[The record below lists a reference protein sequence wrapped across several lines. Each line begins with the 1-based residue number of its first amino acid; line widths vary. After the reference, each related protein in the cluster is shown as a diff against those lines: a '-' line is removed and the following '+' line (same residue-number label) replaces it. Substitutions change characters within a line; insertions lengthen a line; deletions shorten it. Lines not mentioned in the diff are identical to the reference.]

1 MTDFIDEIM
10 GFNPQDLSAFNEPAK
25 ANYDQ
30 NVYKTNPKDSKSE
43 DGHYRSRIK
52 VIYNPFD
59 VKRSIVQQATY
70 AMYDQD
76 GFFLVRSKLA
86 NGDRDCPIF
95 KSWKKLWFSG
105 DDEKKNWAKKMYEKN
120 ESQWVLVQ
128 ILSDENKPD
137 LVGQIKVMKL
147 PKAIFNKMTA
157 KMNPSAESKKAPV
170 PVMDYLIGLPLE
182 MDVAPGPDDPKAPE
196 RKQRE
201 ISYDICDFDTEYAPI
216 TKIDGT
222 PLFDDSEMEIIDAFA
237 TARTELGKAKTDA
250 KKDAAQKKL
259 NELHEPIKVL
269 YKKAMDYLKE
279 NSLDLVEECAYKE
292 WDEYTKNRV
301 DNWITNVLTMQDPK
315 IGMVVEAA
323 TKQVE
328 RNSNTGDF
336 NPADPFAEVSTN
348 STESDNN
355 MLPF

>member
-10 GFNPQDLSAFNEPAK
+10 GFNPQDLSAFNEPVVN
-25 ANYDQ
+25 NYDQ

-43 DGHYRSRIK
+43 DGHYRSKLRI
-52 VIYNPFD
+52 IYNPFD
-59 VKRSIVQQATY
+59 VKQSIVAQANY

-76 GFFLVRSKLA
+76 GFFMVKSKLA
-86 NGDRDCPIF
+86 NGDKDCPLF

-105 DDEKKNWAKKMYEKN
+105 DEVKKEWAKRMYDKT

-128 ILSDENKPD
+128 ILEDENKPE
-137 LVGQIKVMKL
+137 LVGQIKAMKL

-182 MDVAPGPDDPKAPE
+182 MDVVPGPDDPKAPE

-216 TKIDGT
+216 IRVDGT
-222 PLFDDSEMEIIDAFA
+222 PLFEEAELETIDAYV
-237 TARTELGKAKTDA
+237 TAKNEINKAKTAA
-250 KKDAAQKKL
+250 KKEAAQKQVESL
-259 NELHEPIKVL
+259 YEPIKGL

-279 NSLDLVEECAYKE
+279 NSLDLVEECGYTE
-292 WDEYTKNRV
+292 WDEATTKRV
-301 DNWITNVLTMQDPK
+301 TNWINTVAAMQDPK
-315 IGMVVEAA
+315 IGTVNEVAEPVVANVTEAA
-323 TKQVE
+323 PKVDPT
-328 RNSNTGDF
+328 
-336 NPADPFAEVSTN
+336 DPFAEVSN
-348 STESDNN
+348 EVED
-355 MLPF
+355 LPF